1 MAARPGKDPTAV
13 HSDIRGHGRALR
25 VTWHLDREPDG
36 RRPEPLVVLSLWRDN
51 VCAGTFRLRRE
62 EVPGLIAFLADG
74 LDVLERRELAAGLA
88 EAALGSESG
97 SAEVSRHADAG

>member
-1 MAARPGKDPTAV
+1 MAARPGKNPTAV
-13 HSDIRGHGRALR
+13 HFRHPRSRARAAGHLAPRPRAR
-25 VTWHLDREPDG
+25 R
-36 RRPEPLVVLSLWRDN
+36 RRPDPLVVLSLWRDN

-74 LDVLERRELAAGLA
+74 LDMLERRELAAGLA